1 MGGEN
6 NSINHH
12 PWRRRTS
19 GNLGDND
26 GRRSRT
32 LKPKRERRLRPT
44 TLLGG
49 SQSVGGW
56 CQDSGPD
63 LPPKRLHVNR
73 FKKGGSDRLRVD
85 KKVSPISKLG
95 GGGGDVSRNDM
106 GKISPIVLSFFCSPQ
121 GTRGWTRVSE
131 NVTMLT
137 SSDRLVAR
145 DWTAE
150 TTVACRLTWQ
160 KSLSIRIP
168 ARSVMLIFEQTARPP
183 GLPVD

>member
-95 GGGGDVSRNDM
+95 GGRGHQQERY
-106 GKISPIVLSFFCSPQ
+106 GKDISHRPVFF
-121 GTRGWTRVSE
+121 
-131 NVTMLT
+131 L
-137 SSDRLVAR
+137 
-145 DWTAE
+145 
-150 TTVACRLTWQ
+150 
-160 KSLSIRIP
+160 
-168 ARSVMLIFEQTARPP
+168 FTARYQ
-183 GLPVD
+183 GMDASQRECNDVDFQRSARRPRLDGGNNGRMPTHVAEKSVNQNTRPKCHANL